1 MGKGKGRSLDVFVAE
16 DEERIFG
23 GILGT
28 LGGGL
33 VGGAVG
39 NAVGSSVGGALGNVV
54 GQQDAGHCWWRCRC
68 LCWSKRWE
76 QPGERFEQPCA
87 WAGRKMEQQL
97 RLQQWLLWR
106 ILWRTRT
113 PRTSLWQIIIMS

>member
-1 MGKGKGRSLDVFVAE
+1 MNVVLALQWLASAFMSRFFRDVFVAE

-39 NAVGSSVGGALGNVV
+39 II
-54 GQQDAGHCWWRCRC
+54 
-68 LCWSKRWE
+68 
-76 QPGERFEQPCA
+76 
-87 WAGRKMEQQL
+87 
-97 RLQQWLLWR
+97 RL
-106 ILWRTRT
+106 
-113 PRTSLWQIIIMS
+113 

>member
-1 MGKGKGRSLDVFVAE
+1 MNPFFRDVFVAE

-39 NAVGSSVGGALGNVV
+39 
-54 GQQDAGHCWWRCRC
+54 
-68 LCWSKRWE
+68 
-76 QPGERFEQPCA
+76 
-87 WAGRKMEQQL
+87 
-97 RLQQWLLWR
+97 
-106 ILWRTRT
+106 
-113 PRTSLWQIIIMS
+113 IIML

>member
-1 MGKGKGRSLDVFVAE
+1 MSRDVFVAE

-39 NAVGSSVGGALGNVV
+39 IVMLPRSRTEPRGLGSNKVLKDQLIGV
-54 GQQDAGHCWWRCRC
+54 WR
-68 LCWSKRWE
+68 
-76 QPGERFEQPCA
+76 
-87 WAGRKMEQQL
+87 M
-97 RLQQWLLWR
+97 
-106 ILWRTRT
+106 INH
-113 PRTSLWQIIIMS
+113 

>member
-1 MGKGKGRSLDVFVAE
+1 MIEWSCKSFEIKFMSRFFRDVFVAE

-39 NAVGSSVGGALGNVV
+39 II
-54 GQQDAGHCWWRCRC
+54 
-68 LCWSKRWE
+68 
-76 QPGERFEQPCA
+76 
-87 WAGRKMEQQL
+87 
-97 RLQQWLLWR
+97 RL
-106 ILWRTRT
+106 
-113 PRTSLWQIIIMS
+113 

>member
-1 MGKGKGRSLDVFVAE
+1 MSRFFRDVFVAE

-39 NAVGSSVGGALGNVV
+39 TLLDAL
-54 GQQDAGHCWWRCRC
+54 
-68 LCWSKRWE
+68 KR
-76 QPGERFEQPCA
+76 
-87 WAGRKMEQQL
+87 KY
-97 RLQQWLLWR
+97 
-106 ILWRTRT
+106 
-113 PRTSLWQIIIMS
+113 

>member
-1 MGKGKGRSLDVFVAE
+1 MSHFFRDVFVAE

-39 NAVGSSVGGALGNVV
+39 TLLDALKRKYWH
-54 GQQDAGHCWWRCRC
+54 DSR
-68 LCWSKRWE
+68 LCHRVWVSIKY
-76 QPGERFEQPCA
+76 
-87 WAGRKMEQQL
+87 
-97 RLQQWLLWR
+97 
-106 ILWRTRT
+106 
-113 PRTSLWQIIIMS
+113 

>member
-1 MGKGKGRSLDVFVAE
+1 MNCFLRDVFVAE

-39 NAVGSSVGGALGNVV
+39 TCIDALKGLIDTIQDFATGFGFLASIEGSFGVS
-54 GQQDAGHCWWRCRC
+54 
-68 LCWSKRWE
+68 
-76 QPGERFEQPCA
+76 
-87 WAGRKMEQQL
+87 
-97 RLQQWLLWR
+97 
-106 ILWRTRT
+106 
-113 PRTSLWQIIIMS
+113 

>member
-1 MGKGKGRSLDVFVAE
+1 MSRFFRDVFVAE

-39 NAVGSSVGGALGNVV
+39 T
-54 GQQDAGHCWWRCRC
+54 CI
-68 LCWSKRWE
+68 
-76 QPGERFEQPCA
+76 ER
-87 WAGRKMEQQL
+87 
-97 RLQQWLLWR
+97 
-106 ILWRTRT
+106 ID
-113 PRTSLWQIIIMS
+113 

>member
-1 MGKGKGRSLDVFVAE
+1 MIEWSCKLFEIKFYEPFLCFRDVFVAE

-39 NAVGSSVGGALGNVV
+39 
-54 GQQDAGHCWWRCRC
+54 
-68 LCWSKRWE
+68 
-76 QPGERFEQPCA
+76 
-87 WAGRKMEQQL
+87 
-97 RLQQWLLWR
+97 
-106 ILWRTRT
+106 TY
-113 PRTSLWQIIIMS
+113 